1 VRLLSARSL
10 RILTVVLG
18 CAGCGFALYTLL
30 HWRLSE
36 GFPERRYDLAT
47 GEMAEWKA
55 YGGSWEIADGSIH
68 NNSDERGAKLLTGYK
83 EWTNYTLTADV
94 RFDGEHGD
102 MGMTLRSNDEEEGV
116 DAYNGYYVGLRTTD
130 GTLIIGRSDYGW
142 EEAPPLPMPGGVHAS
157 TWYRLKATAYGCDIA
172 ASAQNLST
180 LQTAWIAFEELP
192 CVKSGRIGLRS
203 LSTGGMWRNISVS
216 PAALSDYQE
225 LRRNAKFVEH
235 PEFPKREADYNRVFR
250 IPPPDSAVAQPS
262 GWETRQAAPESHIGD
277 LQNIPRMEGE
287 DVTLRGVVVL
297 TSPDL
302 YVQDSTGGI
311 LVRDS
316 QIPPLNVGDAIELMG
331 HAQPSLYSAEISKV
345 AVRLLW
351 SGSPVPPIVV
361 TPSQAAS
368 GAYDSRFVETEG
380 RFIGMEPNTSGDQ
393 VLEFTQ
399 GGQSFRAI
407 YAGRRAS
414 SLNQPEKNSYLRV
427 RGVCVLDRKYTQDRV
442 PFVVLI
448 RSADDLRVLEGPPW
462 WTPWHIGMLGTCII
476 ALTLLIQLVYF
487 RIAQWKAHAIT
498 LERNRLAHEIHDTMA
513 QSFAGIGYQI
523 QGIRSGILRGENRD
537 SRFFADQLSVTYQL
551 VRRCH
556 EEASRTISMM
566 GSSTPQT
573 ENNLLGGLADTA
585 RRIAGDQIRTVTALQ
600 GAPFP
605 LSIRLTDALLHIGQ
619 EAIANAVTHANPTV
633 LHVTL
638 RYEANGVELLVEDDG
653 QGFDCQLVT
662 AGFGILGMQKR
673 VRHIGGTLN
682 INSVPGRGTQVRVN
696 AKDQTIS
703 LPKKI
708 LEKVKKSLS
717 LKYANGMSR
726 AE

>member
-1 VRLLSARSL
+1 
-10 RILTVVLG
+10 
-18 CAGCGFALYTLL
+18 
-30 HWRLSE
+30 
-36 GFPERRYDLAT
+36 
-47 GEMAEWKA
+47 
-55 YGGSWEIADGSIH
+55 
-68 NNSDERGAKLLTGYK
+68 
-83 EWTNYTLTADV
+83 
-94 RFDGEHGD
+94 
-102 MGMTLRSNDEEEGV
+102 
-116 DAYNGYYVGLRTTD
+116 
-130 GTLIIGRSDYGW
+130 
-142 EEAPPLPMPGGVHAS
+142 
-157 TWYRLKATAYGCDIA
+157 
-172 ASAQNLST
+172 
-180 LQTAWIAFEELP
+180 
-192 CVKSGRIGLRS
+192 
-203 LSTGGMWRNISVS
+203 
-216 PAALSDYQE
+216 
-225 LRRNAKFVEH
+225 
-235 PEFPKREADYNRVFR
+235 
-250 IPPPDSAVAQPS
+250 
-262 GWETRQAAPESHIGD
+262 
-277 LQNIPRMEGE
+277 
-287 DVTLRGVVVL
+287 
-297 TSPDL
+297 
-302 YVQDSTGGI
+302 
-311 LVRDS
+311 
-316 QIPPLNVGDAIELMG
+316 
-331 HAQPSLYSAEISKV
+331 
-345 AVRLLW
+345 
-351 SGSPVPPIVV
+351 
-361 TPSQAAS
+361 
-368 GAYDSRFVETEG
+368 
-380 RFIGMEPNTSGDQ
+380 
-393 VLEFTQ
+393 
-399 GGQSFRAI
+399 
-407 YAGRRAS
+407 
-414 SLNQPEKNSYLRV
+414 
-427 RGVCVLDRKYTQDRV
+427 
-442 PFVVLI
+442 
-448 RSADDLRVLEGPPW
+448 
-462 WTPWHIGMLGTCII
+462 MLGTCII

-708 LEKVKKSLS
+708 LEKVKKSFS
-717 LKYANGMSR
+717 PKYANGMSR

>member
-1 VRLLSARSL
+1 MRLLTARWMY
-10 RILTVVLG
+10 ILAIALG
-18 CAGCGFALYTLL
+18 CAGSGFGLYTWL
-30 HWRLSE
+30 HSRLSE
-36 GFPERRYDLAT
+36 GFPLHRYDLAT
-47 GEMAEWKA
+47 GGMAEWKA
-55 YGGSWEIADGSIH
+55 YGGSWELADGFIH

-102 MGMTLRSNDEEEGV
+102 MGIILRSNDEEEGV
-116 DAYNGYYVGLRTTD
+116 DAYNGYYVGLRTID
-130 GTLIIGRSDYGW
+130 GTLIVGRSDYGW
-142 EEAPPLPMPGGVHAS
+142 EEALPLPMPGGVHAA
-157 TWYRLKATAYGCDIA
+157 TWYRLRATAYGCDIA
-172 ASAQNLST
+172 AYAQNLST

-203 LSTGGMWRNISVS
+203 VATGGMWRNISVS
-216 PAALSDYQE
+216 PANLGDYQE
-225 LRRNAKFVEH
+225 LRRHAKYVEH
-235 PEFPKREADYNRVFR
+235 PEFPKREADYNRVFHVL
-250 IPPPDSAVAQPS
+250 PADSSVAQPS
-262 GWETRQAAPESHIGD
+262 DWDTRQAARESPIGD
-277 LQNIPRMEGE
+277 LQNIPRTEGE

-297 TSPDL
+297 TSPGL

-311 LVRDS
+311 LVRGS
-316 QIPPLNVGDAIELMG
+316 EIPPLNVGDVIEVMG
-331 HAQPSLYSAEISKV
+331 HAQPGLYSAEISRV
-345 AVRLLW
+345 VVRLLW
-351 SGSPVPPIVV
+351 SGSPIPPIVV

-380 RFIGMEPNTSGDQ
+380 RFIGMEPNTGGDQ
-393 VLEFTQ
+393 ILEFTE

-414 SLNQPEKNSYLRV
+414 SLNRPEKNSYLRV

-448 RSADDLRVLEGPPW
+448 RSADDLHVLEGPPW
-462 WTPWHIGMLGTCII
+462 WTPWHIGMLCSCLIG
-476 ALTLLIQLVYF
+476 LTLLIQLLYF

-523 QGIRSGILRGENRD
+523 QGIRSGILRGEHGG
-537 SRFFADQLSVTYQL
+537 SRFIADQLSVTYQL
-551 VRRCH
+551 IRRCH

-566 GSSTPQT
+566 GSSIPQAQ
-573 ENNLLGGLADTA
+573 NSLLDALADTA
-585 RRIAGDQIRTVTALQ
+585 RRIAGDRIQAVTTLQ
-600 GAPFP
+600 GTPFP

-619 EAIANAVTHANPTV
+619 EAIANAVTHANPSV

-638 RYEANGVELLVEDDG
+638 RYEGSGVELVVEDDG
-653 QGFDCQLVT
+653 QGFDYQPAR

-673 VRHIGGTLN
+673 VRHIGGSLN

-696 AKDQTIS
+696 ANGQTIS
-703 LPKKI
+703 LRKKL
-708 LEKVKKSLS
+708 LEKIKKSLY
-717 LKYANGMSR
+717 LK
-726 AE
+726 